1 MKLRHFILFLAFIAV
16 SGCSSSTSVNPYL
29 FDFTQINN
37 EYAKNVSDIDGV
49 HNLTG
54 GAWAN
59 YDITWKDSNGNLD
72 SLAGFP
78 GKVVVLSFWNIAPD
92 SAYVNEPTLDLLQAA
107 MGDSVVIVSVAS
119 YNSTVSFHTIDS
131 FVVAH
136 NFKHQIVVDSSARA
150 QALYFG
156 NYSLYVPA
164 AFILKPNGSLLNGQ
178 FFEDSTSLS
187 QFDSLVRLAYH

>member
-1 MKLRHFILFLAFIAV
+1 MKLRYFILFSAIIAV
-16 SGCSSSTSVNPYL
+16 SGCSSSTSVNPYA

-37 EYAKNVSDIDGV
+37 EYSHNVSDIDGV
-49 HNLTG
+49 HNLISG
-54 GAWAN
+54 PWAN
-59 YDITWKDSNGNLD
+59 FDIIWKDSNGTLD

-78 GKVVVLSFWNIAPD
+78 NKVIVLSFWNTATD
-92 SAYVNEPTLDLLQAA
+92 SSYVNEPTLDLLQAA
-107 MGDSVVIVSVAS
+107 MPDSVVVVSVAS
-119 YNSTVSFHTIDS
+119 YNSTATVASIEA
-131 FVVAH
+131 FVTAH
-136 NFKHQIVVDSSARA
+136 NFKHQIVVDSTERA

-156 NYSLYVPA
+156 NYSLHVPA